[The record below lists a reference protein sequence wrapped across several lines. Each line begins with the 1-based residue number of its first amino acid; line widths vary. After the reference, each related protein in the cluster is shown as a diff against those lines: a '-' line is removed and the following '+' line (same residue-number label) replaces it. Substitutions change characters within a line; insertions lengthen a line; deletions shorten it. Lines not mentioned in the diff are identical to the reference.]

1 MIRFTIPYPS
11 TREGMTAWSKRY
23 SLNAYWSGKH
33 YKARSLDARDIH
45 TLTRLC
51 MGKVKIPRKLLD
63 HPVEIRFYWNDG
75 LDIDNHAALVKM
87 IIDAMKGYIL
97 PDDNRKWA
105 KHVSCEFWE
114 KKTIMVEVMPY
125 GHETGLQAEGR

>member
-45 TLTRLC
+45 ALTRLC
-51 MGKVKIPRKLLD
+51 MGKAKIPGKLLD
-63 HPVEIRFYWNDG
+63 HPVEICFY
-75 LDIDNHAALVKM
+75 
-87 IIDAMKGYIL
+87 
-97 PDDNRKWA
+97 
-105 KHVSCEFWE
+105 
-114 KKTIMVEVMPY
+114 
-125 GHETGLQAEGR
+125 

>member
-33 YKARSLDARDIH
+33 YKARSLDA
-45 TLTRLC
+45 
-51 MGKVKIPRKLLD
+51 
-63 HPVEIRFYWNDG
+63 
-75 LDIDNHAALVKM
+75 
-87 IIDAMKGYIL
+87 DAMKGYIL
-97 PDDNRKWA
+97 PDDNRKWV

-114 KKTIMVEVMPY
+114 KKAIMVEVMPY
-125 GHETGLQAEGR
+125 GEGTAL

>member
-33 YKARSLDARDIH
+33 YKARNQDAREIH

-51 MGKVKIPRKLLD
+51 MGKAKIPRKLLD
-63 HPVEIRFYWNDG
+63 HPVEICFTG
-75 LDIDNHAALVKM
+75 MTAL
-87 IIDAMKGYIL
+87 
-97 PDDNRKWA
+97 
-105 KHVSCEFWE
+105 
-114 KKTIMVEVMPY
+114 T
-125 GHETGLQAEGR
+125 